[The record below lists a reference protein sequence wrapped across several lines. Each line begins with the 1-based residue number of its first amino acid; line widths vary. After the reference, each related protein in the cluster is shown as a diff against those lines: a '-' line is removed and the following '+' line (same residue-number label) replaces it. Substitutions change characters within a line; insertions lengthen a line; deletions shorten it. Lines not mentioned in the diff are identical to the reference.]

1 MKTRPKRD
9 ERGLPDLELWEAPH
23 RLTDL
28 DLAIHWGVERR
39 WTPTDDMEDDR

>member
-1 MKTRPKRD
+1 MKTRPNRE
-9 ERGLPDLELWEAPH
+9 ERGLPDLELWEAPQ

-39 WTPTDDMEDDR
+39 WTPTYDTEDDR